1 MIVTTNEQPEKRINQ
16 WFIRGIAIVV
26 AGIFLTIMTFTLLDL
41 QQGLFFTESPLSE
54 GLDSILLLKQ
64 IGQYLWVFRVYDL
77 LIVVVVLVLVMISTY
92 YLMNFKAQVIRRN
105 QERGRY
111 RE

>member
-1 MIVTTNEQPEKRINQ
+1 MTTNEQPQKRINQ
-16 WFIRGIAIVV
+16 WFIRGIGIVV
-26 AGIFLTIMTFTLLDL
+26 AGIFLTVMTFALLDL
-41 QQGLFFTESPLSE
+41 QQGLFFTDSPLSE
-54 GLDSILLLKQ
+54 GLDLILLLKQ

-77 LIVVVVLVLVMISTY
+77 LIIIVVLILVIISTY
-92 YLMNFKAQVIRRN
+92 YLMNFKAQVIKKN